1 MYPMQAVQRYETALA
16 ASADKIVSAAGAG
29 AAVNSLSAFTLSGPS
44 DASTTVGT
52 VINQSS
58 SGSNS
63 SSNSGSSNSSSSNS
77 NLDDSINLKS
87 SCISSN
93 SSGSSADIL
102 TANDVPAAFNHQN
115 TSSDMT
121 SAHTEDTA
129 HIADTAEISIATIQA
144 PLLSLPQKHSW
155 NNTKLF
161 VPSQINSG
169 EASMQHVT
177 FTDAKEPFLRIRFV
191 LLSSPF
197 ISCPCYLLLFLP
209 SVYHIVGIFSN
220 LLYVV
225 S

>member
-16 ASADKIVSAAGAG
+16 ASTDKIVPTAGASTV
-29 AAVNSLSAFTLSGPS
+29 VNSLSAFTLSVAS
-44 DASTTVGT
+44 DPSTTVGT
-52 VINQSS
+52 VINQ
-58 SGSNS
+58 
-63 SSNSGSSNSSSSNS
+63 SGSSNSSSSNS

-93 SSGSSADIL
+93 SSGSSTDIL
-102 TANDVPAAFNHQN
+102 TANDVPAVFDRQN

-129 HIADTAEISIATIQA
+129 HIADTAGMSPATIQA

-197 ISCPCYLLLFLP
+197 IACPCYLLHFLS

>member
-16 ASADKIVSAAGAG
+16 ASTDKIVPTAGASTV
-29 AAVNSLSAFTLSGPS
+29 VNSLSAFTLSVAS
-44 DASTTVGT
+44 DPSTTVGT
-52 VINQSS
+52 VINQS
-58 SGSNS
+58 GS
-63 SSNSGSSNSSSSNS
+63 SGSSNSSSNS

-87 SCISSN
+87 SCINSN
-93 SSGSSADIL
+93 SSGSSTDIL
-102 TANDVPAAFNHQN
+102 TANDVPATFIPQN

-129 HIADTAEISIATIQA
+129 HIADTAGMSPATIQA

-197 ISCPCYLLLFLP
+197 IACPCYLLLFLS